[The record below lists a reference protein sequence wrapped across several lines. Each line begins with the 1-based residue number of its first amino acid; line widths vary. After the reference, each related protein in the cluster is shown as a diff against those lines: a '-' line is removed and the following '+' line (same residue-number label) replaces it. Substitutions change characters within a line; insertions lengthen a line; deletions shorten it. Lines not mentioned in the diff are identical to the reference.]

1 MFDSLK
7 VVLPLSDVPDGEKV
21 SKVTGS
27 KLYVVRRSPGVFVT
41 SECRGECHPQVRL
54 NVEPGCVCLISD
66 SGDISINHGSTEVMW
81 RTSLDNLV
89 MHRDIEGS
97 K

>member
-21 SKVTGS
+21 SKITGS
-27 KLYVVRRSPGVFVT
+27 KLYVVRRSPRVFVH
-41 SECRGECHPQVRL
+41 EECHPPVKL
-54 NVEPGCVCLISD
+54 NVDSGCVCLISD
-66 SGDISINHGSTEVMW
+66 SGDISVYPGSTKVLWM
-81 RTSLDNLV
+81 TSLDNLV
-89 MHRDIEGS
+89 MHRDIEGP